1 MNEHASINRLYRL
14 IWNASTGSWV
24 AVSELSRGR
33 GKRSIAGASGR
44 SGHGGFRAFLATLK
58 ALPVL
63 LALGFA
69 GAQAAPAV
77 NTVPQGGQVVAGE
90 ASIASGAARLNIHQT
105 SQRAA
110 IDWQSFNLG
119 ANAQVDFKQPNATS
133 VTLNRVLDA
142 QPSQIFG
149 RITSNG
155 QVFLSNPAGI
165 YFSPTASA
173 DVGALVATTH
183 SISTAD
189 FMAGKTTF
197 DRNGSTA
204 SVINEGALTANLGG
218 YIALLAPEVR
228 NEGVILAQAGTVA
241 LAAGEMIE
249 LQFSGT
255 RLSKLLVSP
264 ASVAALVDNRQAV
277 LAPDGLILLT
287 ARGAQELHGGVIQQS
302 GRLVAISLSDKGG
315 RIVLEADNITLAAG
329 SSIDASGAMGGGQV
343 LVGGDWQGAG
353 AMHQASKVAMELGAK
368 IDASAGQSGDGG
380 KVVLWSNIHNPLG
393 VTSAHGEIL
402 AQGGSTSGIGGQVE
416 TSGHKLEVNGIRV
429 STAAPARNSGQ
440 TGRWLLDPYD
450 FTIAASGGDISGAD
464 LATLL
469 VNNNITIQT
478 ALSPTASP
486 TNLIGSS
493 GTAGDIL
500 VKDAVSWSANKL
512 TLSAYNNISVSAN
525 LNASA
530 TASLALEFGLGAV
543 TTGNTSNFTTAAGA
557 AVNLPAGSSN
567 FTTRQGSNGTLK
579 NYTVINSAGVTG
591 SVTKTDLQGMHGDR
605 TLNYALGANID
616 ATGVDFLPI
625 GTNIGPYSG
634 SFDGLG
640 HQVSN
645 LTINQA
651 GKNDIG
657 LFNKLA
663 AGATIK
669 NVGLL
674 GGSISGLSNVGALV
688 GDNAGTVSN
697 SYATSQVTGSGSSA
711 GGLLGKVTAGT
722 VSNSFATGLVTG
734 SGSAVGGLVG
744 TVTGGTV
751 SASYASGNVSGASEV
766 GGLVGSNLG
775 GNGTSGGNRVG
786 TGTGTLGT
794 NGSNALIT
802 NSYATGS
809 VAGTGNNVGG
819 LVGRNSGGNGG
830 RGGSAISGGTGGRGG
845 NGGSATISN
854 SYATG
859 PATGTTVG
867 GLAATSS
874 NGSSGASGSASS
886 GGTAGAGGSS
896 GANFVTAS
904 YWNTSTSGNAT
915 SAAGTGKTTAQM
927 QAMATFSSWTISTS
941 TASSDLSPWFI
952 YEGQTAPLLRSFLTP
967 LSVTV
972 GNVSR
977 TYDGQTYSDAPALS
991 YSLTPNANLL
1001 GSLSWVNAKNA
1012 GSYAVS
1018 GSLYSNQQGYL
1029 ISVAGGTL
1037 TVNPATLNLQ
1047 GTRSYDGS
1055 TAFAGAQ
1062 LSAIGVNGETFTVS
1076 GAGQS
1081 GNLSSK
1087 QVQANQALASV
1098 DGLSLGSGSNGGLA
1112 GNYNALSTAGSS
1124 VSVTPASL
1132 TVNGITA
1139 GSKTYDGSTAATLNS
1154 SAAAF
1159 TGMIT
1164 DDHLNVTSASGAFVD
1179 KNAGSG
1185 KTVNISGITLGGADA
1200 GNYALSSTAA
1210 NTTADINKA
1219 PLTVT
1224 AESKSRVFG
1233 AANPALT
1240 TTISGFVVGENL
1252 SNAGITGSG
1261 SATTTATTSTGVGT
1275 ALISA
1280 GPGSL
1285 AASNYEFATF
1295 AAGTLTIN
1303 KAHLTVTADDKSR
1316 HYGAANPALTTTISG
1331 FVNGETLANSGV
1343 TGSGSASTAAT
1354 AATGVGTTTIT
1365 AGPGSLAA
1373 SNYDFTSFTN
1383 GTLTINKAHLTV
1395 TADDKSR
1402 LYGAANPALTTTISG
1417 FVNGE
1422 TLANSGVTGSGSAST
1437 AATAATGVRTTT
1449 ITASPGSLAASNYD
1463 FTGLTDGT
1471 LTINKA
1477 HLTVTADDKSR
1488 LYGAANPALTTTIS
1502 GFVNGETLATSGIT
1516 GSAGASTSAG
1526 ATTDAGSASI
1536 TPAIGTISAS
1546 NYDFT
1551 NLVNGRL
1558 DIGKAPLL
1566 VSANAVS
1573 KAYDGVAYA
1582 GGNGAV
1588 YSGLVNG
1595 ETAAVLGGA
1604 LSFAGSSQGARKVGS
1619 HVLAPMGLS
1628 SANYDISYAQ
1638 AMLNITR
1645 ASISA
1650 ITGITAS
1657 NKVYDGSSAASLN
1670 SANAAFIGQVA
1681 GDQLTVASASG
1692 SFIDKNAGKAKTV
1705 SISALTLGGE
1715 DAGNYNLIS
1724 GIASAQADIDRA
1736 PILAVS
1742 GISANNKTYDGTN
1755 AATLNTSQAVFAGK
1769 QAGDALSVATA
1780 SASFADKHV
1789 GNSKPVSISGIML
1802 DGSDASNYQLLN
1814 TAAKSQADIGK
1825 AIISAVSGITA
1836 NNKVE
1841 DGTKT
1846 ASLNLDQAV
1855 LLGRMGA
1862 DLVTLN
1868 QAQGS
1873 FDDALAGLQKT
1884 VMISEMQLSGADA
1897 GNYQLTATSARSKAD
1912 ISKKVVTSVP
1922 QVLPPYPALQPVTP
1936 PTPAQAPS
1944 TNKGLTL
1951 PVAAPAQS
1959 QPAAPAPAPLAALGT
1974 LPPDQAVSGADKAS
1988 AVATMTRLPS
1998 AEQTGIASILVPRS
2012 AATGQG
2018 FKFSLPPE
2026 LLTAITASGSPPNL
2040 SSVSDT
2046 ALPAWLRFETDSR
2059 QIVVSEAPAGALPY
2073 QVKLSVGGEST
2084 IILITERT
2092 D

>member
-14 IWNASTGSWV
+14 IWNASTGTWV
-24 AVSELSRGR
+24 AVSELSRAR
-33 GKRSIAGASGR
+33 GKRSNAGASGI
-44 SGHGGFRAFLATLK
+44 SALLAALK
-58 ALPVL
+58 ALPL
-63 LALGFA
+63 SLALGL
-69 GAQAAPAV
+69 GCVQAAPPV
-77 NTVPQGGQVVAGE
+77 NTVPQGGQVVAGQ
-90 ASIASGAARLNIHQT
+90 ASISSGTSAGGARLDVNQS

-119 ANAQVDFKQPNATS
+119 ANAQINFKQPDAAS
-133 VTLNRVLDA
+133 VILNRVLDA

-189 FMAGKTTF
+189 FIAGKTTF

-204 SVINEGALTANLGG
+204 SVINAGSITSSLGG
-218 YIALLAPEVR
+218 YVALLAPEVR

-249 LQFSGT
+249 LQFNGT

-287 ARGAQELHGGVIQQS
+287 ARGAQELSGGVIQHS
-302 GRLVAISLSDKGG
+302 GKLQANSLSDKGG
-315 RIVLEADNITLAAG
+315 RIVLEADTITLAAG
-329 SSIDASGAMGGGQV
+329 SSLDASGAIGGGQV

-353 AMHQASKVAMELGAK
+353 AMHQASNVTMAAGAK
-368 IDASAGQSGDGG
+368 IDASAGQVGDGG
-380 KVVLWSNIHNPLG
+380 TVVLWSDVHNPLG

-416 TSGHKLEVNGIRV
+416 TSSHKLDVNGIRV
-429 STAAPARNSGQ
+429 STAAPTGQPGQ

-469 VNNNITIQT
+469 VNSNITIQT

-486 TNLIGSS
+486 TNLIGNS

-500 VKDAVSWSANKL
+500 IKDALSWSANKL
-512 TLSAYNNISVSAN
+512 TLSAYNNITVSAN

-543 TTGNTSNFTTAAGA
+543 ATGNTSNFTTAAGA

-625 GTNIGPYSG
+625 GTNIGPYAG

-651 GKNDIG
+651 GKSDIG

-711 GGLLGKVTAGT
+711 GGLLGKVSAGT
-722 VSNSFATGLVTG
+722 VSNSFATGPVTG

-751 SASYASGNVSGASEV
+751 SASYASGNVSGASDV
-766 GGLVGSNLG
+766 GGLVGLNSG
-775 GNGTSGGNRVG
+775 GNGLTPASQRSPG
-786 TGTGTLGT
+786 TGVAGA

-809 VAGTGNNVGG
+809 ATGTGSNVGG
-819 LVGRNSGGNGG
+819 LVGRNLGGNGG
-830 RGGSAISGGTGGRGG
+830 RGGDATTVGAIGGKGG
-845 NGGSATISN
+845 NGGSASISN

-859 PATGTTVG
+859 AATGSTLG
-867 GLAATSS
+867 GLAGARSS
-874 NGSSGASGSASS
+874 GSSGTIGRYLSGS
-886 GGTAGAGGSS
+886 TAGAGGSGGTAS
-896 GANFVTAS
+896 TNAS

-915 SAAGTGKTTAQM
+915 SAAGTGKNTAQM
-927 QAMATFSSWTISTS
+927 QAMATFSGWTISTS
-941 TASSDLSPWFI
+941 PASSDMSPWFI

-977 TYDGQTYSDAPALS
+977 TYDGQTYGDAPALS

-1012 GSYAVS
+1012 GSYAAS
-1018 GSLYSNQQGYL
+1018 GSLHSNQQGYL

-1062 LSAIGVNGETFTVS
+1062 LSAIGVHGETFSVS

-1087 QVQANQALASV
+1087 QVQTNQALASI
-1098 DGLSLGSGSNGGLA
+1098 DGLSLGSSNNGGLA
-1112 GNYNALSTAGSS
+1112 GNYNALGTAGSS
-1124 VSVTPASL
+1124 VSITPASVTVSGL
-1132 TVNGITA
+1132 TAHN
-1139 GSKTYDGSTAATLNS
+1139 KTYDGSTTASLNS
-1154 SAAAF
+1154 GAAAF
-1159 TGMIT
+1159 TGMIAA
-1164 DDHLNVTSASGAFVD
+1164 DHLNVASASGAFVD

-1200 GNYALSSTAA
+1200 GNYALS
-1210 NTTADINKA
+1210 NTSASSTADISKA

-1224 AESKSRVFG
+1224 ADSKSR
-1233 AANPALT
+1233 
-1240 TTISGFVVGENL
+1240 I
-1252 SNAGITGSG
+1252 
-1261 SATTTATTSTGVGT
+1261 
-1275 ALISA
+1275 
-1280 GPGSL
+1280 
-1285 AASNYEFATF
+1285 
-1295 AAGTLTIN
+1295 
-1303 KAHLTVTADDKSR
+1303 
-1316 HYGAANPALTTTISG
+1316 YGAANPALTTAISG

-1343 TGSGSASTAAT
+1343 TGSAGATTSATT
-1354 AATGVGTTTIT
+1354 ATGVGNAIISAGIGSLTASNYVFNSFTDGTLTINKAHLSVTADDKSRTYGAANPSLTTTISGFGNGETLATSGVSGNAGATTSATT
-1365 AGPGSLAA
+1365 ATAVGSAIINASPGSLAA
-1373 SNYDFTSFTN
+1373 SNYDFTTLTN
-1383 GTLTINKAHLTV
+1383 GTLSIDKAHLTV

-1422 TLANSGVTGSGSAST
+1422 TLANSGISGSAS
-1437 AATAATGVRTTT
+1437 
-1449 ITASPGSLAASNYD
+1449 ASTPA
-1463 FTGLTDGT
+1463 
-1471 LTINKA
+1471 
-1477 HLTVTADDKSR
+1477 
-1488 LYGAANPALTTTIS
+1488 GAA
-1502 GFVNGETLATSGIT
+1502 
-1516 GSAGASTSAG
+1516 TSAG
-1526 ATTDAGSASI
+1526 LSNI
-1536 TPAIGTISAS
+1536 TPAIGTLSAS
-1546 NYDFT
+1546 NYDFPL
-1551 NLVNGRL
+1551 LVDGRL
-1558 DIGKAPLL
+1558 DISKAPLL
-1566 VSANAVS
+1566 VTATPFS
-1573 KAYDGVAYA
+1573 KTYDGQAFF
-1582 GGNGAV
+1582 GGNGAA
-1588 YSGLVNG
+1588 YSGLVNS
-1595 ETAAVLGGA
+1595 ESAAVLAGA
-1604 LSFAGSSQGARKVGS
+1604 LSFAGSSQGARKVGRY
-1619 HVLAPMGLS
+1619 VLTPTGLS
-1628 SANYDISYAQ
+1628 SANYTINYAD
-1638 AMLNITR
+1638 AALEITR

-1650 ITGITAS
+1650 VTGISAAD
-1657 NKVYDGSSAASLN
+1657 KIYDGSTAASLN
-1670 SANAAFIGQVA
+1670 NAGAAFTGMMV
-1681 GDQLTVASASG
+1681 GDRLTVASASG
-1692 SFIDKNAGKAKTV
+1692 SFADKNAGIAKSV
-1705 SISALTLGGE
+1705 SISGLSLGGE
-1715 DAGNYNLIS
+1715 DAGNYSLSSNV
-1724 GIASAQADIDRA
+1724 ASAQATIERA
-1736 PILAVS
+1736 AISDVS
-1742 GISANNKTYDGTN
+1742 GISANSKTYDGTN
-1755 AATLNTSQAVFAGK
+1755 AATLNASQAVFTGK
-1769 QAGDALSVATA
+1769 LAGDALNVAAA
-1780 SASFADKHV
+1780 SASFADK
-1789 GNSKPVSISGIML
+1789 GAGTGKPVSISNITLG
-1802 DGSDASNYQLLN
+1802 GGDAANYRLLN
-1814 TAAKSQADIGK
+1814 PSASSQADIAK
-1825 AIISAVSGITA
+1825 ALITAITGITA

-1841 DGTKT
+1841 DGSRV
-1846 ASLNLDQAV
+1846 ASLKLDQAI
-1855 LLGRMGA
+1855 LTGRIGA
-1862 DLVTLN
+1862 DLVSIA
-1868 QAQGS
+1868 QAQGN
-1873 FDDALAGLQKT
+1873 FDNALPGLQKT
-1884 VMISEMQLSGADA
+1884 VMISELQLGGADA
-1897 GNYQLTATSARSKAD
+1897 GNYQLAAGIASTQAD
-1912 ISKKVVTSVP
+1912 IGKKAALSEPT
-1922 QVLPPYPALQPVTP
+1922 VLPPYPPQPSVTP
-1936 PTPAQAPS
+1936 ATRSQAPS
-1944 TNKGLTL
+1944 TAGLVASS
-1951 PVAAPAQS
+1951 PPAAAAPA
-1959 QPAAPAPAPLAALGT
+1959 ALAG
-1974 LPPDQAVSGADKAS
+1974 PNAVTPSNGGNSNSNSSSNGNGNGNGGRSNAGVT
-1988 AVATMTRLPS
+1988 AVLTRLPS
-1998 AEQTGIASILVPRS
+1998 AEQPGIASILIPLSS
-2012 AATGQG
+2012 AAAGEG
-2018 FKFSLPPE
+2018 FKFSLPQE
-2026 LLTAITASGSPPNL
+2026 LVAAMGSSGAAA
-2040 SSVSDT
+2040 SVSSLNGE
-2046 ALPAWLRFETDSR
+2046 ALPSWLRFDADSR
-2059 QIVVSEAPAGALPY
+2059 NFVANAVPAGALPY
-2073 QVKLSVGGEST
+2073 QVRITVGGQVTVIMMGAAS
-2084 IILITERT
+2084 

>member
-14 IWNASTGSWV
+14 IWNASTGTWV

-33 GKRSIAGASGR
+33 GKRSIAGASGH
-44 SGHGGFRAFLATLK
+44 SGFRAFLATLK

-119 ANAQVDFKQPNATS
+119 ANAQVDFKQPNAAS

-142 QPSQIFG
+142 LPSQIFG

-228 NEGVILAQAGTVA
+228 NDGVILAQAGTVA

-255 RLSKLLVSP
+255 RLSKLLVNP

-287 ARGAQELHGGVIQQS
+287 ARGAQELRGGVIQHS
-302 GRLVAISLSDKGG
+302 GRLVANSLNDKGG
-315 RIVLEADNITLAAG
+315 RIVLEADAITLAAG
-329 SSIDASGAMGGGQV
+329 SSLDASGATGGGQV
-343 LVGGDWQGAG
+343 LVGGDWQGSG
-353 AMHQASKVAMELGAK
+353 AMYQASKVTMAAGAK

-380 KVVLWSNIHNPLG
+380 KVVLWSDIHHPLS

-402 AQGGSTSGIGGQVE
+402 AQGGLAGGIGGQVE
-416 TSGHKLEVNGIRV
+416 TSGHKLDVNGIRV
-429 STAAPARNSGQ
+429 STAAPTRNSGQ

-469 VNNNITIQT
+469 VNNNITIET

-486 TNLIGSS
+486 TNLIGSI

-512 TLSAYNNISVSAN
+512 TLSAYNNITVSAN

-543 TTGNTSNFTTAAGA
+543 ATGNTSNFSTAAGA
-557 AVNLPAGSSN
+557 AVNLPAGSGN

-579 NYTVINSAGVTG
+579 AYTVITSLGAAGST
-591 SVTKTDLQGMHGDR
+591 TTTDLQGMQGNVA
-605 TLNYALGANID
+605 LNYALGSSID
-616 ATGVDFLPI
+616 ASATAAWNAGAGFQPVNARNPEFTGV
-625 GTNIGPYSG
+625 
-634 SFDGLG
+634 FDGLG
-640 HQVSN
+640 HTISG
-645 LTINQA
+645 LTINRPTTNYVA
-651 GKNDIG
+651 
-657 LFNKLA
+657 LFGFSRN
-663 AGATIK
+663 ATLR
-669 NVGLL
+669 NFGLL
-674 GGSISGLSNVGALV
+674 DVNLTGLDAMGSAVAALSSGSINNVYST
-688 GDNAGTVSN
+688 GTVSGRNEVGGLVGLVYDNILLSN
-697 SYATSQVTGSGSSA
+697 SHSAVNVTGSGGSI
-711 GGLLGKVTAGT
+711 GGLLGKIYSSSVAT
-722 VSNSFATGLVTG
+722 VSSSFATGNVTGTTGSQDVGGLVGSFRDGGVVTGSYATGRVTG
-734 SGSAVGGLVG
+734 SGSATGGLVG
-744 TVTGGTV
+744 KITGGTV
-751 SASYASGNVSGASEV
+751 SASYASGNVSGTSEV
-766 GGLVGSNLG
+766 GGLVGLNSG
-775 GNGTSGGNRVG
+775 SNGTSGGNRVG

-859 PATGTTVG
+859 AATGATVG
-867 GLAATSS
+867 GLTATSS

-941 TASSDLSPWFI
+941 TASSDISPWFI

-1062 LSAIGVNGETFTVS
+1062 LSAIGVNGETFSVS

-1081 GNLSSK
+1081 GNLSGK
-1087 QVQANQALASV
+1087 QVQTNQALASI
-1098 DGLSLGSGSNGGLA
+1098 DGLSLDSSSNGGLA
-1112 GNYNALSTAGSS
+1112 GNYTALSTTGSS
-1124 VSVTPASL
+1124 VSITPASL
-1132 TVNGITA
+1132 TVSGITA
-1139 GSKTYDGSTAATLNS
+1139 SSKTYDGATTATLNS

-1159 TGMIT
+1159 AGMIT
-1164 DDHLNVTSASGAFVD
+1164 DDQLTVASASGAFVD

-1224 AESKSRVFG
+1224 AESKSRVYG

-1240 TTISGFVVGENL
+1240 TTISGFVAGENL
-1252 SNAGITGSG
+1252 SNAGVTGSA
-1261 SATTTATTSTGVGT
+1261 SASTTATSATAAGT
-1275 ALISA
+1275 ASINA
-1280 GPGSL
+1280 GLGTL

-1303 KAHLTVTADDKSR
+1303 KA
-1316 HYGAANPALTTTISG
+1316 N
-1331 FVNGETLANSGV
+1331 
-1343 TGSGSASTAAT
+1343 
-1354 AATGVGTTTIT
+1354 
-1365 AGPGSLAA
+1365 
-1373 SNYDFTSFTN
+1373 
-1383 GTLTINKAHLTV
+1383 LTV

-1402 LYGAANPALTTTISG
+1402 LYGAANPTLTTTISG

-1422 TLANSGVTGSGSAST
+1422 TLATSGITGSAGATTSATTS
-1437 AATAATGVRTTT
+1437 TGVGTT
-1449 ITASPGSLAASNYD
+1449 IIRTGPGSLTAGNYD
-1463 FTGLTDGT
+1463 FTTFTDGT

-1488 LYGAANPALTTTIS
+1488 LYGAANPGLTTTIS
-1502 GFVNGETLATSGIT
+1502 GFANGETLSTSGVS

-1526 ATTDAGSASI
+1526 AATGVGSANV
-1536 TPAIGTISAS
+1536 TPAIGTLSAS

-1551 NLVNGRL
+1551 TFTDGRL
-1558 DIGKAPLL
+1558 SIGKAPLL
-1566 VSANAVS
+1566 VTANALS
-1573 KAYDGVAYA
+1573 KTYDGVAFT

-1619 HVLAPMGLS
+1619 YVLAPTGLN
-1628 SANYDISYAQ
+1628 SANYAISYAD
-1638 AMLNITR
+1638 ATLDITR

-1650 ITGITAS
+1650 ITGITAA

-1670 SANAAFIGQVA
+1670 SAGAAFTSMVA
-1681 GDQLTVASASG
+1681 GDQLTVATAIG
-1692 SFIDKNAGKAKTV
+1692 SFADKAAGKAKTV
-1705 SISALTLGGE
+1705 SISVLTLGGE
-1715 DAGNYNLIS
+1715 DAGNYNLVS
-1724 GIASAQADIDRA
+1724 SVSSAQADIDRA
-1736 PILAVS
+1736 PISAVS
-1742 GISANNKTYDGTN
+1742 GISANSKRYDGSD
-1755 AATLNTSQAVFAGK
+1755 AATLNTAQAVFAGLLT
-1769 QAGDALSVATA
+1769 GDALSVATA
-1780 SASFADKHV
+1780 SASFTDKNA
-1789 GNSKPVSISGIML
+1789 GSGKPVNISGITL
-1802 DGSDASNYQLLN
+1802 GGSDANNYQLLS
-1814 TAAKSQADIGK
+1814 TAATSQAEIGK

-1846 ASLNLDQAV
+1846 ASLNLDQAL
-1855 LLGRMGA
+1855 LLGRIGA
-1862 DLVTLN
+1862 DLVSIT

-1884 VMISEMQLSGADA
+1884 VTISEMQLGGVDA
-1897 GNYQLTATSARSKAD
+1897 GNYQLTATSASSQAD
-1912 ISKKVVTSVP
+1912 ISKKAMTSEP
-1922 QVLPPYPALQPVTP
+1922 QVLPPYPAPPPVTP

-1951 PVAAPAQS
+1951 PAAAPAQA
-1959 QPAAPAPAPLAALGT
+1959 QPAPPASFAALVT
-1974 LPPDQAVSGADKAS
+1974 LPPDQAGSGADKAS
-1988 AVATMTRLPS
+1988 AVATLTRLPS

-2012 AATGQG
+2012 GANGNGNGNGTGDG

-2026 LLTAITASGSPPNL
+2026 LLTAIAASGSPPTL
-2040 SSVSDT
+2040 SSVSGS
-2046 ALPAWLRFETDSR
+2046 ALPTWLRFDTDSR
-2059 QIVVSEAPAGALPY
+2059 QIVVSELPASALPY
-2073 QVKLSVGGEST
+2073 QVKLSIGGEST
-2084 IILITERT
+2084 IILISERA